1 MGSMKSRIL
10 LDTVILVDHLN
21 GIGAAT
27 RWLNTL
33 KPGEAVISVITRA
46 EVLVGID
53 ETTRDA
59 VLEFLDNWNCL
70 EITAD
75 IADLAADLRRAHRW
89 KLPDA
94 LQAALAEYHA
104 LALATRNTK
113 DFDPKKHHFVRI
125 PYRQG

>member
-1 MGSMKSRIL
+1 MRPRVL

-21 GIGAAT
+21 GIAAAT

-46 EVLVGID
+46 EVLVGADDSERNTVVDMLENWECLDITP
-53 ETTRDA
+53 EVADA
-59 VLEFLDNWNCL
+59 
-70 EITAD
+70 
-75 IADLAADLRRAHRW
+75 AATLRRVHRW

-94 LQAALAEYHA
+94 FQAALAEHHGIK
-104 LALATRNTK
+104 LATRNTK
-113 DFDPKKHHFVRI
+113 DFDPKRHDFVRI